1 MLLFSFLSFSFTPK
15 FAASS
20 SFYTVF
26 LSDFTD
32 IERMK
37 NVLDLKKSLL
47 DIMVVAVLQPS
58 LMFRSK
64 IDQPLPPHIL
74 DQLNLAFR
82 RERGSLLT

>member
-1 MLLFSFLSFSFTPK
+1 MPLFSFLFFSLTPK

-20 SFYTVF
+20 SSYTVF

-37 NVLDLKKSLL
+37 NVLALKESLL
-47 DIMVVAVLQPS
+47 DIVVVAVLQPS
-58 LMFRSK
+58 LMFRRK
-64 IDQPLPPHIL
+64 IDQPLPSHIL

-82 RERGSLLT
+82 RESGHLLT